1 MVTSLRH
8 DPKSGEPF
16 ADNTDV
22 WRLEEDGRWGR
33 PCGVQ
38 LHRQPRHVPG
48 PPQARTR
55 ADAGGRED
63 GTLHAHRIKEGGVA
77 RIERTGENVLVRS
90 TSRGRDSVNAACFTL
105 QGRRAAYGKSESII
119 PIMGIAATRCLDR
132 LKKIDT
138 ERAVRPSR
146 RRTAGR
152 WLHQARV
159 GCFFGVAPGASSVT
173 LGSGKVYIRGCSHA
187 RRLPFML
194 FSIGPN

>member
-90 TSRGRDSVNAACFTL
+90 TSRGRDSVNC
-105 QGRRAAYGKSESII
+105 
-119 PIMGIAATRCLDR
+119 R
-132 LKKIDT
+132 LLH
-138 ERAVRPSR
+138 P
-146 RRTAGR
+146 AGEE
-152 WLHQARV
+152 
-159 GCFFGVAPGASSVT
+159 SSVRQE
-173 LGSGKVYIRGCSHA
+173 GVDHPDHGHCCHA
-187 RRLPFML
+187 LP
-194 FSIGPN
+194 